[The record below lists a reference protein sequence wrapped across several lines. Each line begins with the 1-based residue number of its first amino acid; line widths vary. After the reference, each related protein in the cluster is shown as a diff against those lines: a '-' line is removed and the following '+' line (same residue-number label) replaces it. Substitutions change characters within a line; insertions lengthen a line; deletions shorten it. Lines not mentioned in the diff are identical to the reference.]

1 MLQITNCLAC
11 VRACPVHA
19 IQTSVGNDIP
29 TVVDARCIGCGSCL
43 GACRYDAISY
53 WDSTGE
59 VKELMKSEENVAAI
73 VDPSIS
79 GEFPDITDYRKFVE
93 MIRSLGFK
101 YVNEVSFGVDLVAKA
116 YKMLFDEKKGK
127 YYITANCPAI
137 VYYIEK
143 YFPSLI
149 GNIAPI
155 ITPVMATANV
165 VRETYGEDVRIVY
178 IGPCIAAK
186 REILRSDGVT
196 KIDSVLTFRELR
208 KLFSEKNI
216 HESHLEFSDFNPPI
230 GKLGSLYHRTACII
244 FQLIAIVLISFFYYV
259 FSKFLSRYQ
268 TVSFYLF
275 QSKINQLFALPTKR
289 KRISSKA

>member
-1 MLQITNCLAC
+1 
-11 VRACPVHA
+11 
-19 IQTSVGNDIP
+19 
-29 TVVDARCIGCGSCL
+29 
-43 GACRYDAISY
+43 
-53 WDSTGE
+53 
-59 VKELMKSEENVAAI
+59 MKSEENVAAI

-155 ITPVMATANV
+155 ITPPVMATANV

-208 KLFSEKNI
+208 KLFSEKKY
-216 HESHLEFSDFNPPI
+216 P
-230 GKLGSLYHRTACII
+230 
-244 FQLIAIVLISFFYYV
+244 
-259 FSKFLSRYQ
+259 
-268 TVSFYLF
+268 
-275 QSKINQLFALPTKR
+275 
-289 KRISSKA
+289 

>member
-1 MLQITNCLAC
+1 MALISIDPKNCTNCLAC

-196 KIDSVLTFRELR
+196 KIDSVGKPLPSRN
-208 KLFSEKNI
+208 KLDLIEKENRFCLI
-216 HESHLEFSDFNPPI
+216 HLN
-230 GKLGSLYHRTACII
+230 
-244 FQLIAIVLISFFYYV
+244 V
-259 FSKFLSRYQ
+259 
-268 TVSFYLF
+268 
-275 QSKINQLFALPTKR
+275 
-289 KRISSKA
+289 

>member
-1 MLQITNCLAC
+1 MALISIDPKNCTNCLAC

-116 YKMLFDEKKGK
+116 YKMLFDEKK
-127 YYITANCPAI
+127 
-137 VYYIEK
+137 
-143 YFPSLI
+143 
-149 GNIAPI
+149 
-155 ITPVMATANV
+155 
-165 VRETYGEDVRIVY
+165 
-178 IGPCIAAK
+178 
-186 REILRSDGVT
+186 REILHYRQLPCYCLLYR
-196 KIDSVLTFRELR
+196 KIFSLADRKYSSYYYPCNGHCKCCERNLR
-208 KLFSEKNI
+208 
-216 HESHLEFSDFNPPI
+216 
-230 GKLGSLYHRTACII
+230 
-244 FQLIAIVLISFFYYV
+244 
-259 FSKFLSRYQ
+259 
-268 TVSFYLF
+268 
-275 QSKINQLFALPTKR
+275 
-289 KRISSKA
+289 

>member
-1 MLQITNCLAC
+1 
-11 VRACPVHA
+11 
-19 IQTSVGNDIP
+19 
-29 TVVDARCIGCGSCL
+29 
-43 GACRYDAISY
+43 
-53 WDSTGE
+53 
-59 VKELMKSEENVAAI
+59 MKSEENVAAI

-165 VRETYGEDVRIVY
+165 VRELTVRMSELFTLGLV
-178 IGPCIAAK
+178 
-186 REILRSDGVT
+186 LRPSVRYYVPMGVT

-208 KLFSEKNI
+208 KLFSEKKY
-216 HESHLEFSDFNPPI
+216 P
-230 GKLGSLYHRTACII
+230 
-244 FQLIAIVLISFFYYV
+244 
-259 FSKFLSRYQ
+259 
-268 TVSFYLF
+268 
-275 QSKINQLFALPTKR
+275 
-289 KRISSKA
+289 